1 MKQHFKNIFIF
12 VFCLFLFAS
21 YIPAQASETVP
32 DNNID
37 TEESLQPEVI
47 NIDITVTQCAARHAS
62 VTWDCDDETASYK
75 ITRATSENG
84 NYVHVRT
91 FTGKSGSFTYVDN
104 AKKRIV
110 GNTYYYKVE
119 KITDGIVTGI
129 SAPTP
134 VVIRLGTP
142 ANVKVTAT
150 SGNSMKV
157 SWDKVPEAS
166 GYYVYRSLT
175 LDGEY
180 TKMFTTSKTTY
191 TNSSVYSANS
201 YYYKVYAYKKNKPD
215 ALSDPSEIAAGF
227 TRPLKTTLKG
237 FFFEGQTTL
246 TWAKVSKADK
256 YYVYKKKFD
265 ESYEKVCETTDLS
278 YFDTDLEEDTRYL
291 YAVKGVAEIDGK
303 EVLSYY
309 SDAVGVYTVKINPK
323 KKMIALTFDDGPGPY
338 TQAIVNCLKKYD
350 ARATFFVVGNRV
362 NTYKS
367 PMKSAYKHGNEI
379 ANHSYSHP
387 ILTRLSTSSV
397 KNQMSK
403 TDNAVKDVIGV
414 KTDIMRAP
422 GGGTNSK
429 VRKAV
434 GKPII
439 YWSVDTLDWK
449 TRSKSKTVNSVMNNA
464 KDGAIVLMHD
474 IHSPTKEAALS
485 IIPKLDAKGYQMV
498 TVSEMALYN
507 GYNMKNGTTY
517 YSLK

>member
-1 MKQHFKNIFIF
+1 MKQVFKKLFVA
-12 VFCLFLFAS
+12 VFCLLLFIS
-21 YIPAQASETVP
+21 YLPAQASETNP
-32 DNNID
+32 DDQTN
-37 TEESLQPEVI
+37 TEESPAPEI
-47 NIDITVTQCAARHAS
+47 SSIDISVIQCAPRYAS
-62 VTWDCDDETASYK
+62 ITWDCDDENASYK

-84 NYVHVRT
+84 KYVHVRT

-104 AKKRIV
+104 AKKRTV

-119 KITDGIVTGI
+119 KITDGIVTGA

-134 VVIRLGTP
+134 VIIRLGTP
-142 ANVKVTAT
+142 ANVKVVDT

-175 LDGEY
+175 RDGEY

-201 YYYKVYAYKKNKPD
+201 YYYKVYAYKKDKPD

-237 FFFEGQTTL
+237 FYFEGQTTL

-256 YYVYKKKFD
+256 YYVYKKKF
-265 ESYEKVCETTDLS
+265 EGSYEKVCETTDLT
-278 YFDTDLEEDTRYL
+278 YFDTDLEKDTRYL
-291 YAVKGVAEIDGK
+291 YAVKAVSEIDGK
-303 EVLSYY
+303 EVKSYY

-350 ARATFFVVGNRV
+350 ARATFFIVGNRV
-362 NTYKS
+362 KTYKS
-367 PMKSAYKHGNEI
+367 PMKSAYKYGSEI
-379 ANHSYSHP
+379 ANHTYSHP
-387 ILTRLSTSSV
+387 ILTKLSSSSV
-397 KNQMSK
+397 KSQISK
-403 TDNAVKDVIGV
+403 TDTAVKDVIGV

-422 GGGTNSK
+422 GGGTNSS

-449 TRSKSKTVNSVMNNA
+449 TRSKTKTVNSVMNNA